1 MKKLAGGLFTLVSVS
16 VFFLLLSTPRTV
28 VLQGQFANGQI
39 DTQDSVFARVVSLL
53 YAPEAYRPSSLKNI
67 SATQSNNGKKDIEK
81 QPQLQN
87 PPSIAKA
94 LYVTG
99 WSAGSRDKMTS
110 LTNII
115 ESRGLNAVVIDIK
128 DYSGYVSY
136 AMDVPEVKA
145 SGAEGEIKILKP
157 NELIKRLHDK
167 NIYVIGRVTVF
178 QDPILAKAHP
188 EWALQNKT
196 TGKLWL
202 DNHKLAWLD
211 PAGKPTWD
219 YIVSIAKDALGRG
232 FDEINF
238 DYIRFASDGKLGE
251 ISFPFWQKTRTNADL
266 TRTGA
271 ETKREV
277 IKNFFA
283 YLRQQM
289 PDAKLSADIFGLATV
304 DTWDDLGIGQV
315 LEDAYQYFDY
325 VCPMV
330 YPSHY
335 AAGTLDYKNPADH
348 PYEIIKYSMDKALE
362 RLKNYEFGIMNNGTT
377 TIVTT
382 TTTTTTTH
390 NSSFSIRNS
399 KLRPWL
405 QVFDLGAVYTPAM
418 VQKQIQATEDAFASS
433 TASSTAL
440 GAGQYYGGWLLWDPA
455 NNYKSF
461 R

>member
-1 MKKLAGGLFTLVSVS
+1 MRVLFGGVIAVIGSAAFFL
-16 VFFLLLSTPRTV
+16 VFFPRTI
-28 VLQGQFANGQI
+28 VLQGQFANGQV
-39 DTQDSVFARVVSLL
+39 DTQDSVFARVVGLL
-53 YAPEAYRPSSLKNI
+53 SVPEASKPSPAENI
-67 SATQSNNGKKDIEK
+67 FSMPNNNGKSDIEK
-81 QPQLQN
+81 QPQLKN
-87 PPSIAKA
+87 PPEIAKA
-94 LYVTG
+94 LYITG

-110 LTNII
+110 LMNII

-136 AMDVPEVKA
+136 AMDVPEIKA

-178 QDPILAKAHP
+178 QDPILATAHP
-188 EWALQNKT
+188 DWALQNKT

-219 YIVSIAKDALGRG
+219 YVVSIAKDALGRG

-251 ISFPFWQKTRTNADL
+251 ISFPFYDGKTAKHL
-266 TRTGA
+266 
-271 ETKREV
+271 V

-289 PDAKLSADIFGLATV
+289 PDAKLSADIFGLATI
-304 DTWDDLGIGQV
+304 DIWDDLGIGQV
-315 LEDAYQYFDY
+315 IEDAYQYFDY
-325 VCPMV
+325 VSPMV

-335 AAGTLDYKNPADH
+335 AAGTLGYKNPADH
-348 PYEIIKYSMDKALE
+348 PYEIIKYSMDRALE
-362 RLKNYEFGIMNNGTT
+362 RLKNYELGIMNNGTT
-377 TIVTT
+377 TASTT
-382 TTTTTTTH
+382 TTRD
-390 NSSFSIRNS
+390 SSFVIHNS

-405 QVFDLGAVYTPAM
+405 QVFDMGAVYTPAM

-433 TASSTAL
+433 STPSTTL
-440 GAGQYYGGWLLWDPA
+440 GASQYYGGWLLWDPA